1 MQSPLP
7 TQNNQANQFEEDEID
22 LLELWNAIYKRK
34 WLILFLAFLMA
45 TVMAVVALSKD
56 NTYKSEVLLAPVAS
70 ESGGMSGLAAKYG
83 GLASMAGIDLPGGG
97 GGNLTQEA
105 LSVLESKRFLYS
117 FIKKNNLKAELFYK
131 EWDAENLKWKEPGFN
146 LIKAIKGFVSSS
158 KEETKI
164 KYEGMEVLAKNE
176 PTIFEAYELFTSA
189 ILKVS
194 QDKKTEF
201 ITLGI
206 EWVNPVFARD
216 WANQLVNE
224 INEQLRREHIQQL
237 QTTNKYLKETILKV
251 KLVELREI
259 IFGLIQENVKS
270 MTLAETR
277 KDYVFKIIDPAIVAE
292 EKSGPKRVLMVVIGF
307 ILGFMLGIFIALIL
321 NWKESNQLKPIE
333 RS

>member
-1 MQSPLP
+1 MQSPLQ
-7 TQNNQANQFEEDEID
+7 TQNNQPNQFEEDEID

-34 WLILFLAFLMA
+34 WLVLFLAFLVA

-56 NTYKSEVLLAPVAS
+56 NKYKSEVLLAPVAS
-70 ESGGMSGLAAKYG
+70 ESGGVSGLAAKYG

-117 FIKKNNLKAELFYK
+117 FIKKNNLKQELFYK
-131 EWDAENLKWKEPGFN
+131 KWDAENLKWKEPGFN
-146 LIKAIKGFVSSS
+146 LIKAAKEFVSSN
-158 KEETKI
+158 KKETKI

-176 PTIFEAYELFTSA
+176 PSTFRAYKLFTSA

-201 ITLGI
+201 ITLGV
-206 EWVNPVFARD
+206 EWVDPILARD

-224 INEQLRREHIQQL
+224 INEQLRHEHIQQL
-237 QTTNKYLKETILKV
+237 QTTNKYLKEIISKV

-277 KDYVFKIIDPAIVAE
+277 KDYIFKIIDPAIVAE
-292 EKSGPKRVLMVVIGF
+292 EKSGPKRALMVVIGF
-307 ILGFMLGIFIALIL
+307 ILGFILGIFIALIL
-321 NWKESNQLKPIE
+321 NWKESNKLKPIK
-333 RS
+333 R